1 MIGGIG
7 KNTRFIIRNIGEEK
21 RRKRMRYLLSARKDG
36 SKTAIRKLIFKT
48 NSFFL
53 SFLCVFGG
61 LLADSRFTY
70 AEAVPPL
77 NNPSWADLGWTV
89 INGSGVQLTDLSLYD
104 QVQMDF
110 GADANMDLANSC
122 YEAILDVV
130 DVSTGMSAG
139 LDAETMVEHLGDK
152 EWLDEN
158 GYEFKLDQQAW
169 EIKALSKTELAKNG
183 MKMLHDAAL
192 RQERPWYWDF
202 GQIGEYFA
210 NNGKIAYEILFTDP
224 STGETIVE
232 TFASILDNV
241 IDYFNPNIKTGNG
254 IGFVFNSDAINII
267 TNYQDT
273 FVFSYRFLGGYP
285 YRLYGFPSGVAY
297 AHWNNGTNN
306 WGIVVKNLDSVYK
319 TYYEYDYNFSGT
331 SRDHTVGLYA
341 DQLITIFSSR
351 TDRATWISGALP
363 GPEFANASECTTYLQ
378 GVTTEN
384 YNFDNV
390 INPDIININTGNVSE
405 GNKVDTIPAVDPNQY
420 IVPAPPEFT
429 RNNIQE
435 LNQNRDNGEAEENG
449 VEFETFINPYIYT
462 DTPVPVPTLPP
473 ADDPFADNYPVPE
486 LNDVPAIVPQPDF
499 PEEPELDPEDAEKSL
514 EMAMPD
520 LKDIFPFCLPWD
532 IYEVFQKFRANR
544 KAPELDWT
552 FESDLFGFSYT
563 LHVDLEDYNTAAEIL
578 RLLELIA
585 FIVGLAVATRKLIGA

>member
-1 MIGGIG
+1 
-7 KNTRFIIRNIGEEK
+7 
-21 RRKRMRYLLSARKDG
+21 MRYLSNARKDG
-36 SKTAIRKLIFKT
+36 SLTAILRSVFKT

-104 QVQMDF
+104 SVQMDF

-122 YEAILDVV
+122 YEAILDIV
-130 DVSTGMSAG
+130 DVSTGISVG
-139 LDAETMVEHLGDK
+139 LDAETMIEHLGDK

-158 GYEFKLDQQAW
+158 GYEFKLNQQAW

-183 MKMLHDAAL
+183 MKLIHDAAL
-192 RQERPWYWDF
+192 RQDRPWYWDF
-202 GQIGEYFA
+202 GQLGEFFA
-210 NNGKIAYEILFTDP
+210 NNGKLAYEILFTDP
-224 STGETIVE
+224 STGETIIE
-232 TFASILDNV
+232 TFSSILENI
-241 IDYFNPNIKTGNG
+241 IDYWTPNIDTGTSIKYSLSDISEFGYGSGFGYILRGNG
-254 IGFVFNSDAINII
+254 NAYQILYDNTEFIAGYYRDS
-267 TNYQDT
+267 NY
-273 FVFSYRFLGGYP
+273 SYCLLGRIEGNTDKT
-285 YRLYGFPSGVAY
+285 VAY
-297 AHWNNGTNN
+297 ILNDRNIPADSFTSTRQISGNT
-306 WGIVVKNLDSVYK
+306 IVWKGPSVG
-319 TYYEYDYNFSGT
+319 S
-331 SRDHTVGLYA
+331 
-341 DQLITIFSSR
+341 FSS
-351 TDRATWISGALP
+351 SNM
-363 GPEFANASECTTYLQ
+363 PEYSSEAEFTAYVNSIRN
-378 GVTTEN
+378 GSIERG
-384 YNFDNV
+384 YAK
-390 INPDIININTGNVSE
+390 IPDLVNINTGNMDT
-405 GNKVDTIPAVDPNQY
+405 GNKINTLPAVDPNQY
-420 IVPAPPEFT
+420 IIPVPPEFT

-435 LNQNRDNGEAEENG
+435 LNQNRNNGEAEENG
-449 VEFETFINPYIYT
+449 PEFETFINPYIYT
-462 DTPVPVPTLPP
+462 DTPVPVPTSPP
-473 ADDPFADNYPVPE
+473 ADDPFTEVYPVPN

-499 PEEPELDPEDAEKSL
+499 PEEPELNPEDAEQSL
-514 EMAMPD
+514 ELAMPD

-544 KAPELDWT
+544 KAPEINWT

>member
-1 MIGGIG
+1 M
-7 KNTRFIIRNIGEEK
+7 
-21 RRKRMRYLLSARKDG
+21 
-36 SKTAIRKLIFKT
+36 
-48 NSFFL
+48 
-53 SFLCVFGG
+53 
-61 LLADSRFTY
+61 
-70 AEAVPPL
+70 
-77 NNPSWADLGWTV
+77 
-89 INGSGVQLTDLSLYD
+89 QLTDLSLYD
-104 QVQMDF
+104 SVQMDF

-122 YEAILDVV
+122 YEAILDIV
-130 DVSTGMSAG
+130 DVSTGVSVG
-139 LDAETMVEHLGDK
+139 LDAETMIEHLGDK
-152 EWLDEN
+152 EWLNEN

-192 RQERPWYWDF
+192 RQDRPWYWDF

-224 STGETIVE
+224 STGETIIE
-232 TFASILDNV
+232 TFSSILENI
-241 IDYFNPNIKTGNG
+241 IDYWNPNIN
-254 IGFVFNSDAINII
+254 
-267 TNYQDT
+267 
-273 FVFSYRFLGGYP
+273 
-285 YRLYGFPSGVAY
+285 
-297 AHWNNGTNN
+297 
-306 WGIVVKNLDSVYK
+306 
-319 TYYEYDYNFSGT
+319 SGT
-331 SRDHTVGLYA
+331 SIIYNLSTFANYGYGNAWGYLLNNQGRSYQLFYDSDNMVAGYSLNTENNVATMYCSAINRGNVQYRVNYFSGSNIMPYPVENGGLGGRYLNSYNWNWSA
-341 DQLITIFSSR
+341 SWGNFVDSNLPRFENETAFYNYVNNI
-351 TDRATWISGALP
+351 ISGE
-363 GPEFANASECTTYLQ
+363 GEKIVN
-378 GVTTEN
+378 
-384 YNFDNV
+384 D
-390 INPDIININTGNVSE
+390 IPDLININTGNLNTD
-405 GNKVDTIPAVDPNQY
+405 NKINTLPAVDPNQY

-435 LNQNRDNGEAEENG
+435 LNQNRDNGESEENG
-449 VEFETFINPYIYT
+449 SDFETFINPYIYT

-473 ADDPFADNYPVPE
+473 ADDPFADNYPVPD

-514 EMAMPD
+514 ELAMPD

-563 LHVDLEDYNTAAEIL
+563 LHIDLEDYDTVAEIL

>member
-1 MIGGIG
+1 M
-7 KNTRFIIRNIGEEK
+7 
-21 RRKRMRYLLSARKDG
+21 
-36 SKTAIRKLIFKT
+36 
-48 NSFFL
+48 
-53 SFLCVFGG
+53 
-61 LLADSRFTY
+61 
-70 AEAVPPL
+70 
-77 NNPSWADLGWTV
+77 
-89 INGSGVQLTDLSLYD
+89 QLTDLSLYD

-122 YEAILDVV
+122 YEAILDIV

-139 LDAETMVEHLGDK
+139 LDAETMIEHLGDK

-192 RQERPWYWDF
+192 RQDRPWYWDF

-224 STGETIVE
+224 STGETIIE
-232 TFASILDNV
+232 TFSSILDN
-241 IDYFNPNIKTGNG
+241 ILDYW
-254 IGFVFNSDAINII
+254 D
-267 TNYQDT
+267 
-273 FVFSYRFLGGYP
+273 
-285 YRLYGFPSGVAY
+285 
-297 AHWNNGTNN
+297 
-306 WGIVVKNLDSVYK
+306 
-319 TYYEYDYNFSGT
+319 
-331 SRDHTVGLYA
+331 
-341 DQLITIFSSR
+341 
-351 TDRATWISGALP
+351 
-363 GPEFANASECTTYLQ
+363 
-378 GVTTEN
+378 
-384 YNFDNV
+384 
-390 INPDIININTGNVSE
+390 ININTGSSINLDYSNYTVYDNFGFISGKAGRYRQNYFVGYNNNSLILGSWYNDRDQFCLGVYSLTNSGIYGNGYNNSDVLPPSSFQNNSLISRTGLIGTYNNYSSSANYIDSNVPLFTDESAFVAYGDSLLNGTGE
-405 GNKVDTIPAVDPNQY
+405 KIIQDVPDIINVNTGNLNEDNKINTIPAVDPNQY

-449 VEFETFINPYIYT
+449 PDFETFINPYIYT
-462 DTPVPVPTLPP
+462 DTPVPVPTPPP
-473 ADDPFADNYPVPE
+473 ADDPFAENYSVPE
-486 LNDVPAIVPQPDF
+486 LNDVPAVVPQPDF
-499 PEEPELDPEDAEKSL
+499 PEEPELDPEDAEQSL
-514 EMAMPD
+514 ELAMPD

-563 LHVDLEDYNTAAEIL
+563 LHVDLEDYNTVAEIL

>member
-1 MIGGIG
+1 M
-7 KNTRFIIRNIGEEK
+7 
-21 RRKRMRYLLSARKDG
+21 
-36 SKTAIRKLIFKT
+36 
-48 NSFFL
+48 
-53 SFLCVFGG
+53 
-61 LLADSRFTY
+61 
-70 AEAVPPL
+70 
-77 NNPSWADLGWTV
+77 
-89 INGSGVQLTDLSLYD
+89 QLTDLSLYD
-104 QVQMDF
+104 SVQMDF

-122 YEAILDVV
+122 YEAILDIV

-139 LDAETMVEHLGDK
+139 LDAETMIEHLGDK

-192 RQERPWYWDF
+192 RQDRPWYWDF

-224 STGETIVE
+224 STGETIIE
-232 TFASILDNV
+232 TFSSILDNI
-241 IDYFNPNIKTGNG
+241 IDYWSLNIDNGVETKFNLTNISSFGIGNSISFLDTNYGSAYQCIFDSSKFVSVGYRTSTHWYFMLYHLTYTEDRYGYNYASNVIPASNYTVSSSSPRPYVAIENRMNGQSTAIDYANIPIFPSRVDAVDYCEGLANNTFERIAESCPDLVNIDTGN
-254 IGFVFNSDAINII
+254 INV
-267 TNYQDT
+267 D
-273 FVFSYRFLGGYP
+273 
-285 YRLYGFPSGVAY
+285 
-297 AHWNNGTNN
+297 
-306 WGIVVKNLDSVYK
+306 
-319 TYYEYDYNFSGT
+319 
-331 SRDHTVGLYA
+331 
-341 DQLITIFSSR
+341 
-351 TDRATWISGALP
+351 
-363 GPEFANASECTTYLQ
+363 
-378 GVTTEN
+378 
-384 YNFDNV
+384 
-390 INPDIININTGNVSE
+390 
-405 GNKVDTIPAVDPNQY
+405 NKVNTIPAVDPNQY
-420 IVPAPPEFT
+420 IIPAPPEFT

-449 VEFETFINPYIYT
+449 PDFETFINPYIYT

-473 ADDPFADNYPVPE
+473 ADDPFTENYPVPE

-499 PEEPELDPEDAEKSL
+499 PNEPELDPEDAEQSL
-514 EMAMPD
+514 ELAMPD

-552 FESDLFGFSYT
+552 FESELFGFSYT